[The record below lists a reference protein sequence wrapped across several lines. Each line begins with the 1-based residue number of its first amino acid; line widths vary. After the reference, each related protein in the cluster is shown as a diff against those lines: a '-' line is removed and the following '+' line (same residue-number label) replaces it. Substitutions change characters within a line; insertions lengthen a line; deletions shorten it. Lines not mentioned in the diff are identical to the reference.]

1 MARLERDD
9 AVKRLDAEVQL
20 LRDDM
25 RLLRDMLQGTNKK
38 LQETSDELRGKTD
51 ELQAKTDDHQATT
64 DEFWALKE
72 HTVKVSSWLFTLA
85 AANASVDLARWVRSQ
100 IDSARPS
107 TNRGSVI
114 VSHSSVRDL
123 DYVRRLGRE
132 AFQLRTGLSGEVFD
146 VCIEKGAERRQDRN
160 QIAHDTE
167 KKFAQLLMTDTYGHD
182 RHVWTEVFP
191 KVYGKSLEIMAAE
204 QDEEDA
210 SHINT

>member
-9 AVKRLDAEVQL
+9 AVKRLNADVQL
-20 LRDDM
+20 LRDEM
-25 RLLRDMLQGTNKK
+25 RLLRDTLQGTNNK
-38 LQETSDELRGKTD
+38 LQETSDELRRTSDELHGKMDEVRGKTD
-51 ELQAKTDDHQATT
+51 ELRGKTDKLQAKTDDHQATT

-72 HTVKVSSWLFTLA
+72 HTVNVSSWLFTLA

-100 IDSARPS
+100 IESARPS

-146 VCIEKGAERRQDRN
+146 VCIEK
-160 QIAHDTE
+160 
-167 KKFAQLLMTDTYGHD
+167 
-182 RHVWTEVFP
+182 
-191 KVYGKSLEIMAAE
+191 AAE
-204 QDEEDA
+204 D
-210 SHINT
+210 